1 MVELRRFW
9 VGGKTEGVLKAGR
22 ARILISCSGYEDM
35 NKLRITSAQKCM
47 ISLIC
52 EIGGKKNLMNITTK
66 KKRLRYRE
74 PISGDHW
81 GKRRRKGQGR
91 GKGLRD
97 ISCYVSNKL

>member
-1 MVELRRFW
+1 MVELRFW
-9 VGGKTEGVLKAGR
+9 VGGKTEEAIKAGR
-22 ARILISCSGYEDM
+22 ARILTACGGYEDM

-52 EIGGKKNLMNITTK
+52 GIGGKKKLMNITTTK
-66 KKRLRYRE
+66 NRLRYRE
-74 PISGDHW
+74 PTSGDQW

-97 ISCYVSNKL
+97 ISCYV